1 MNIEEQKAI
10 GQEGKQVN
18 PSPQPSPTRG
28 EGVTCHAERRIDPRV
43 SASHDTET
51 LKRVQGDIESCYN
64 TLSRICK
71 FAFCSLTNSTL
82 SQRERVKYGFTL
94 AEVLIT
100 LGIIGIVAAM
110 TLPGVISN
118 HKKYVTAQKLK
129 KASTVLLQANRM
141 SYAAEGTAD
150 RPGFTPFNADQ
161 ALEMFNRYYVPY
173 IKFDEVVKGTKGVFG
188 YMQDDMA
195 FYFIKNSQP
204 NSWANTYIIVC
215 TSHKACK
222 NIDED
227 TIDIYL
233 NNLPNGKDIF
243 TFYTSG
249 SIPNYVFAT
258 STHEQR
264 LDGCKNHTSMESCT
278 ALIFEAGW
286 TFPKDYPI
294 GF

>member
-1 MNIEEQKAI
+1 MKKSFLTHYAVRC
-10 GQEGKQVN
+10 K
-18 PSPQPSPTRG
+18 
-28 EGVTCHAERRIDPRV
+28 HA
-43 SASHDTET
+43 
-51 LKRVQGDIESCYN
+51 
-64 TLSRICK
+64 
-71 FAFCSLTNSTL
+71 
-82 SQRERVKYGFTL
+82 FTL

-150 RPGFTPFNADQ
+150 RPGFTPFNADE

-195 FYFIKNSQP
+195 FYFIKDGQP
-204 NSWANTYIIVC
+204 DSWGSTYMLVC

-222 NIDED
+222 NIDESQGA
-227 TIDIYL
+227 IRQIV
-233 NNLPNGKDIF
+233 NGKDIF

-249 SIPNYVFAT
+249 TIPTYVLEHE
-258 STHEQR
+258 SREQR
-264 LDGCKNHTSMESCT
+264 YSDCKNHTGKEACT
-278 ALIFEAGW
+278 TLIFEAGW